1 MSITNIR
8 FTDID
13 FLLTKNDLTNDVNV
27 KYDGNAISQSIKNI
41 ILTTQKEKL
50 FSQSFGGNAYDL
62 VFNSPSPL
70 DLANKRAFF
79 VAAIKNN
86 EPRVNVQSIN
96 IVDSGEGSWIIS
108 VLYNQ
113 NNSNNLSQNVTVII

>member
-1 MSITNIR
+1 MATKY
-8 FTDID
+8 TDID

-50 FSQSFGGNAYDL
+50 FSQYFGGNAYDL
-62 VFNSPSPL
+62 VFNSLSYVEIADKQL
-70 DLANKRAFF
+70 FLES
-79 VAAIKNN
+79 AIKNN

-96 IVDSGEGSWIIS
+96 IVYSEEGSWIIS

-113 NNSNNLSQNVTVII
+113 NNSNNLAQNVTVII

>member
-1 MSITNIR
+1 MATR

-50 FSQSFGGNAYDL
+50 FSQFFGGNAYDL
-62 VFNSPSPL
+62 VFNSPSDL
-70 DLANKRAFF
+70 DLRIKESFLA
-79 VAAIKNN
+79 AAITND
-86 EPRVNVQSIN
+86 EPRVDIQSIN
-96 IVDSGEGSWIIS
+96 IVDSGEGRWLIS

-113 NNSNNLSQNVTVII
+113 TNSNNLTQNVIVTI

>member
-1 MSITNIR
+1 MATR

-50 FSQSFGGNAYDL
+50 FSQFFGGNAYDL
-62 VFNSPSPL
+62 VFDSPSDL
-70 DLANKRAFF
+70 DLRIKESFLA
-79 VAAIKNN
+79 AAITND
-86 EPRVNVQSIN
+86 EPRVDIQSIN
-96 IVDSGEGSWIIS
+96 IVDSGEGRWLIS

-113 NNSNNLSQNVTVII
+113 TNSNNLTQNVIVTI

>member
-1 MSITNIR
+1 MATR

-50 FSQSFGGNAYDL
+50 FSQFFGGNAYDL
-62 VFNSPSPL
+62 VFDSPSDL
-70 DLANKRAFF
+70 DLRIKESFLA
-79 VAAIKNN
+79 AAITND
-86 EPRVNVQSIN
+86 EPRVNLQSIN
-96 IVDSGEGSWIIS
+96 IVDSEEGRWLIS

-113 NNSNNLSQNVTVII
+113 TNSNNLTQNVIVTI